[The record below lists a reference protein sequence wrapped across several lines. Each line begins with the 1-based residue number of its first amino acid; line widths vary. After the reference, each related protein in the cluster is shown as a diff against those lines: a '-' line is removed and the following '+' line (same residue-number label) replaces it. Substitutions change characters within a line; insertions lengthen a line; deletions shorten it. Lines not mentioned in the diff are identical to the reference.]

1 MPRSENQ
8 KKKLILILR
17 LLQDKS
23 DENHYVSMSQILD
36 YLNTYGVEAERKS
49 IYSDIEALKELG
61 YDIISVKGR
70 DGGYFLGERDFELA
84 ELKILVDA
92 IQASRFIT
100 AKKSKELIQKISNLG
115 GTYNA
120 QELKRDVF
128 VLNRAKSKND
138 SFFYSVDAIHTA
150 LRDNKKI
157 SYKYVDYNVDKQVV
171 YRHDGAVYDVSPLG
185 LVWNN
190 ERYYLIG
197 FDHHSQEIRHY
208 RVDRMKNLSVSSKN
222 REIPAEYKEID
233 FGEYCNK
240 FINMFSGDEK
250 NVTVRF
256 PVRLVNSVIDQF
268 GDNVIL
274 HKENQDFFKG
284 SFKVN
289 VSVQFFG
296 WLSSFGNDVEILEP
310 KSVRTR
316 YVEYMKDLLK
326 RYDS

>member
-8 KKKLILILR
+8 KKKLILIIR
-17 LLQDKS
+17 LLQEKS
-23 DENHYVSMSQILD
+23 DENHYVSMAQILD
-36 YLNTYGVEAERKS
+36 YLNSNGVEAERKS

-70 DGGYFLGERDFELA
+70 DGGYFLGARDFELA

-100 AKKSKELIQKISNLG
+100 PKKSKELIQKISNLS

-138 SFFYSVDAIHTA
+138 SFFYSVDNIHTA

-171 YRHDGAVYDVSPLG
+171 YRHNGAVYDVSPLG

-197 FDHHSQEIRHY
+197 FDHNSGQIRHY
-208 RVDRMKNLSVSSKN
+208 RVDRMKNLTVSAQN
-222 REIPAEYKEID
+222 RQIPPEYREID

-250 NVTVRF
+250 SVTARF
-256 PVRLVNSVIDQF
+256 PNRLVNSIIDQF
-268 GDNVIL
+268 GEKVIL
-274 HKENQDFFKG
+274 HKENEEFFRG

-296 WLSSFGNDVEILEP
+296 WLSSFGDDVEILEP
-310 KSVRTR
+310 KSVRER
-316 YVEYMKDLLK
+316 YVEYLKKLLK
-326 RYDS
+326 QYED

>member
-138 SFFYSVDAIHTA
+138 SFFYSVDSIHTA